1 MISKLREET
10 TQLHREIEK
19 DNLAGLIINHSI
31 TLDQYKT
38 LLLQNYI
45 SYKVVENSILPFLKD
60 FDTNKSDQL
69 LKDLHSLNV
78 DPLILREFEDAI
90 ACNNRVEALGSAYVL
105 EGSVLGGMMI
115 AKELKECK
123 ELAEIKTH
131 NFFNGNRSNVSGWK
145 KFLKMLKSEEF
156 SEGEKMQAA
165 NKAKET
171 FKFFGDVFSNVS
183 INNINSQQ
191 KL

>member
-10 TQLHREIEK
+10 TQLHKEIEK
-19 DNLAGLIINHSI
+19 DNLAGLIMNHSI

-45 SYKVVENSILPFLKD
+45 SYKVAEKSIQAFLKD
-60 FDTNKSDQL
+60 FDTSKSDQL

-78 DPLILREFEDAI
+78 DPLVLKEFEDSI
-90 ACNNRVEALGSAYVL
+90 SCNNRVEALGAAYVL

-131 NFFNGNRSNVSGWK
+131 YFFNGDRSNVSGWK
-145 KFLKMLKSEEF
+145 KFLKLVNSEEF
-156 SEGEKMQAA
+156 SEAEKMQAA
-165 NKAKET
+165 NKAKDT
-171 FKFFGDVFSNVS
+171 FKFFGNVFSNVG
-183 INNINSQQ
+183 IHNLESQQ
-191 KL
+191 QL